1 MYVFIRVSGCVIY
14 LVDKVLVA
22 RVVRGDYGEDVPVIL
37 LHDVQHDLGLL
48 LDRRTKLEKHGV
60 VVLETRETEPISKQG
75 HESYSMREI
84 WKEGHKWSW
93 SMSSNCTQHKYIPV
107 YSWDLCIRCNFITA
121 SATIWHIFSSIY
133 CIYDVLIWDIYFFA
147 KSNKGCE
154 YSNTRLRWLIH
165 YQEAIVIAMFAH
177 LTGKMP
183 TGSIIIIV
191 GCQMC
196 GQISVKTVFSQGVRR
211 KRQRKNRSR
220 SFRSLMSGAMDKS
233 RSLTHVKL
241 PSNSSGHRSQ
251 DVLFKNVSDRR
262 RHGRGALMRTASSHG
277 SSVCPRVKYIVEWW
291 VRWLEVL
298 DHT

>member
-1 MYVFIRVSGCVIY
+1 MSENW
-14 LVDKVLVA
+14 KV
-22 RVVRGDYGEDVPVIL
+22 
-37 LHDVQHDLGLL
+37 
-48 LDRRTKLEKHGV
+48 
-60 VVLETRETEPISKQG
+60 G
-75 HESYSMREI
+75 HR
-84 WKEGHKWSW
+84 WLW
-93 SMSSNCTQHKYIPV
+93 SMSSNCSQHKYSPV
-107 YSWDLCIRCNFITA
+107 YSWDLCICCNFIRA
-121 SATIWHIFSSIY
+121 SATIWHFFINLFY
-133 CIYDVLIWDIYFFA
+133 LWCFNLRHLVLCQA
-147 KSNKGCE
+147 NKGCE

-165 YQEAIVIAMFAH
+165 YQEALVIAMFAH

-183 TGSIIIIV
+183 TGWIIIIV
-191 GCQMC
+191 GCQTC
-196 GQISVKTVFSQGVRR
+196 GQISVKTVFWQGVKR
-211 KRQRKNRSR
+211 KRQRKNSSW

-262 RHGRGALMRTASSHG
+262 RHGGALMRTASSHG